1 MELAY
6 QGLLIRLP
14 FEGAIGVEA
23 FEMRASFNDH
33 VSLRL
38 LLLMEE
44 EKIKAAVHGVEDGD
58 NIEVYKKSQDEVLY
72 AGKITDVRME
82 QERSLYLLRLEAV
95 SYTMEWA
102 LAPVSQSFLNL
113 DATYKQVMNKVLEN
127 QEDAEILDC
136 VTKGAVIPDFLLQY
150 EESDWD
156 FLVRLASHFHTFLI
170 PDCHAAHG
178 RAYFGIPDLGE
189 EYVLSEE
196 EFTEI
201 KDMDA
206 YYRMGRGQEILPQE
220 TLRWKVTARHDF
232 CLAQRVR
239 FRGISAIVTK
249 IQYQTVGGE
258 LVRTYELSREK
269 GVLCAPK
276 KNPNIFG
283 MSIPATVKKRSG
295 NCVRVHFHIDR
306 EYDDSPNVKYFT
318 YAIESSFIYCMPEEG
333 SQVHIYFPGDD
344 EKDAIAVHAIRTSG
358 GSSSG
363 YAQIPDNKSFSNTNG
378 AEMLMTPSCASV
390 SADQENQTCVYLDTE
405 GNALIT
411 GKKIN
416 IYAEK
421 NLTVGEPIGEDG
433 QPSRQLV
440 LEADALTLQ
449 AGEDGAQIDLT
460 EEARII
466 AAFVKLDASDRS
478 PAENPSLDEL
488 KSAVTAND
496 EDNRKNTNQQVS
508 DQLVQKFEE
517 SRTSI
522 LKGIVKIAATV
533 ATIAVGVALTV
544 ATGGAAAVIIGTIV
558 LGAATA
564 TFAAADVGEGIDSY
578 EKSQNGDLSRG
589 YNFMRDGVFRGNE
602 VLYGLVRA
610 GVEIAFGI
618 VSGCATGRA
627 FKVLEKVEKVHNLA
641 QNAKKLKMALQV
653 GGNVLDGIFD
663 DLARTGTVNPLRV
676 VWNTGIGIAQGYGGS
691 GIRDGLLKALGIE
704 GCSFGSH
711 MAKMFLGGTID
722 TIIDGVGCQLSGQD
736 FDLKGSFVRNL
747 FINGLDAFISDPVDA
762 VAGIYCIEATD
773 FILASLPAALKLERS
788 YYSTDNKDSVLG
800 RGWKFPYASRIYRD
814 TRDTGHLRVHLET
827 ITGHLVCYEEQ
838 DGSWVNQTKGTS
850 RFLLNVRETT
860 GIPGEEKYL
869 LTDVQDHTLCVYD
882 GHGLLQ
888 YVEYPSR
895 LRLAFAY
902 GEEGLER
909 ITTPLGN
916 VLEVECRGGR
926 ILQITDE
933 IGRRTQYRYKED
945 CLMDVVHTD
954 EGITH
959 YEYDENGHITSVT
972 DQNGSRFLENVYDE
986 AGRVVRQNFSSGVYQ
1001 TFTYD
1006 DANRRNT
1013 IYYSESGKTEVYEY
1027 NDRFLKERVIYDD
1040 GTCEAYLYSEDSLK
1054 TGEISR
1060 LGHRKEWEYDAYG
1073 RTIREKSP
1081 DGYEVR
1087 HAYDENHNLVR
1098 TWDTDGR
1105 ETRYAYDNAHNPILI
1120 QEKIDGNKWRET
1132 AKEYDSM
1139 GRCVMERDAL
1149 GNETLKEYEENRAY
1163 PSRVTTPRGEETAYS
1178 YDTVGRRMSVS
1189 NTYGTVE
1196 MAYNSR
1202 NFVTSRTDGEGYTT
1216 RKFYD
1221 RMGNLTSCYPP
1232 VQWEKKEG
1240 GYEYRRDFLERVVDI
1255 ISPLQEHQ
1263 RVFRNFDGD
1272 IISRIHPVSYA
1283 QKGDEGEGTRYE
1295 YDPDGN
1301 CIRIRYPDSGVER
1314 RFYNADGNLIK
1325 QVQPESYDAATD
1337 DGAGYCYAYDAC
1349 GRLILVKDPD
1359 GNTLHTYEYNGHGQ
1373 VTREVDGEGKETL
1386 YAYNSL
1392 GLKTRE
1398 HVKVKEAGEESPA
1411 LYRVITYTYD
1421 SQGNKTEEAY
1431 GQQEVEKGGEPESWH
1446 RIHFSYDPDNH
1457 LTLVRD
1463 DFGAQMRYD
1472 YDCLGNVTL
1481 EERIIAEGIRSI
1493 IHYGYNRNGWRVRR
1507 TEEIQGNGPV
1517 QAAVTRY
1524 SYDANGN
1531 LTKIVT
1537 PKGFEIRRSYD
1548 ADDRL
1553 TEERIIDKKNGIDR
1567 REQYAYDEAGNVL
1580 RRTVLGTDGER
1591 LETAFCY
1598 DLKDRLIR
1606 STNPSGAVMRY
1617 RYDRNDKISKTV
1629 SPYAYEP
1636 ESDDGAGTTYAYDS
1650 RGNRIRITNALGE
1663 TVQELTYNL
1672 QNRPAVQK
1680 DAFGNRT
1687 QFSYGLDGK
1696 VRDVQRFG
1704 DGKWNGGAGDSSEG
1718 GGTMAHNAAVS
1729 QSNRNGQRT
1738 VQQYEYNARGQ
1749 IIGIVDGNRN
1759 PISYD
1764 VDSWGR
1770 ITGIGFADGVKEGYE
1785 YTPAGQ
1791 VSRTTDGNGNS
1802 VQYRYNSFGEV
1813 SERTDQLGYTETFQY
1828 DEEGNL
1834 VLHTDR
1840 DGRQLQRDCNVFG
1853 KPVYEK
1859 ATDAEGKNPNISIWH
1874 YDSLGRVTRAV
1885 CNGHSYEYIYDA
1897 QGNLK
1902 EKRSSGKRLVSYA
1915 YDKAGQVT
1923 EIKDPAGI
1931 STCYEYDILGRRSR
1945 IYNNDGLEVRYGY
1958 DALNR
1963 ISRIHYGNGVETAY
1977 SYDSDGNISSLETK
1991 AGENILLS
1999 FAYQYDGNGNR
2010 TAKVGTQAGA
2020 ALGGITSGINEGSN
2034 ALDIFYSYDIRGQ
2047 LLEERR
2053 NGAPVSYAYDK
2064 AGNRIQKTDAKGA
2077 TIYHF
2082 NRKNQLVTEENPDG
2096 RNEFTYDRQGG
2107 IVEERNPMGIRHFS
2121 YNSRHQQTRVE
2132 TENGSVQENRYD
2144 AENLRFELLENG
2156 RKTGFVYHNGELLH
2170 EEGRE
2175 GQGTSYHLGLGIDAF
2190 RRGEE
2195 LSYYHRDEQLS
2206 TAIITGGQ
2214 GEIRNSYQYD
2224 AFGNMFDSDEQV
2236 YNRILYTGQQYDD
2249 LTGQYYLRA
2258 RYYNP
2263 VLGRFMQEDV
2273 YQGDGLNLYA
2283 YCGNNPVVYCDP
2295 SGYDKIF
2302 DWGIIPSI
2310 TNGFVEWFDSVDKQD
2325 FYEIWKDENLRRY
2338 IQGQTR
2344 KPGGLHEWATVATL
2358 NYFKTWDV
2366 SMEEI
2371 KLNRDVIATLNLI
2384 NPVADHGSR
2393 SFHIE
2398 IENIIKSST
2407 DYDDYQRRLHMWAD
2421 YRLPEIEIDGKIYP
2435 GSARL
2440 PGNLRNQEAIDYID
2454 NWYQEHPEEQNNTE
2468 EQNKVK
2474 SCKK

>member
-14 FEGAIGVEA
+14 FEGAIGIEE
-23 FEMRASFNDH
+23 FEMSASFNDH

-38 LLLMEE
+38 LLVMKE
-44 EKIKAAVHGVEDGD
+44 EKIETLVHGIEDGD
-58 NIEVYKKSQDEVLY
+58 NIEVYKKGQDEVLY
-72 AGKITDVRME
+72 AGKITDARME
-82 QERSLYLLRLEAV
+82 QERGLHLLRLEAV

-113 DATYKQVMNKVLEN
+113 DATYKQVMDKVLEN
-127 QEDAEILDC
+127 QENAKILDC

-170 PDCHAAHG
+170 PDCHVAHG

-201 KDMDA
+201 KDMDE
-206 YYRMGRGQEILPQE
+206 YYRLGRGQEILPQE
-220 TLRWKVTARHDF
+220 TLRWKVTTRHDF
-232 CLAQRVR
+232 CLAQRIR
-239 FRGISAIVTK
+239 FKGISAIVTR
-249 IQYQTVGGE
+249 IQYQTEGGE
-258 LVRTYELSREK
+258 LVRTYELRREK
-269 GVLCAPK
+269 GVMCATK

-283 MSIPATVKKRSG
+283 MSIPATVKERSG
-295 NCVRVHFHIDR
+295 NCVRVHFHIDQ
-306 EYDDSPNVKYFT
+306 EYDNSPNVKYFT
-318 YAIESSFIYCMPEEG
+318 YAIESSFIYCMPQEG

-358 GSSSG
+358 SSSSG

-390 SADQENQTCVYLDTE
+390 SADQENQTCVCLDTE

-421 NLTVGEPIGEDG
+421 NLTVGEPAEEDG
-433 QPSRQLV
+433 QPPKQLV
-440 LEADALTLQ
+440 LEADTLTLQ
-449 AGEDGAQIDLT
+449 VGERGSQINLT

-488 KSAVTAND
+488 KDSVTAND
-496 EDNRKNTNQQVS
+496 ADNRKNTNEQVS
-508 DQLVQKFEE
+508 QKLVEKFEE

-522 LKGIVKIAATV
+522 LKGIVKVAATV

-558 LGAATA
+558 LGAATTA
-564 TFAAADVGEGIDSY
+564 FAVADVGEGIDSY

-589 YNFMRDGVFRGNE
+589 YNFMRDGVFQGNE
-602 VLYGLVRA
+602 LLYELVRI

-618 VSGCATGRA
+618 VSGKAIGGSINRM
-627 FKVLEKVEKVHNLA
+627 KDIEKLA
-641 QNAKKLKMALQV
+641 HLADKAKKLKSVMQV

-663 DLARTGTVNPLRV
+663 DLARTGTVNPFRV
-676 VWNTGIGIAQGYGGS
+676 AWNVGIGVLQGSAGT
-691 GIRDGLLKALGIE
+691 GIRDRWLKRLGIE

-711 MAKMFLGGTID
+711 MAKTFLGGTID
-722 TIIDGVGCQLSGQD
+722 TTIDGIGCWLSGQD
-736 FDLKGSFVRNL
+736 FDLKSSFLRNL

-762 VAGIYCIEATD
+762 VSGIYCIEATD
-773 FILASLPAALKLERS
+773 FILSSLPAALKLERS
-788 YYSTDNKDSVLG
+788 YYSTGTKDSVMG
-800 RGWKFPYASRIYRD
+800 VGWRFPYASRIYRD
-814 TRDTGHLRVHLET
+814 TKDTEHLRVHLET
-827 ITGHLVCYEEQ
+827 ITGHSVCYEEQ
-838 DGSWVNQTKGTS
+838 GGIWVNQSKGAS
-850 RFLLNVRETT
+850 RFLLEVQEQA
-860 GIPGEEKYL
+860 GAPGQERYL
-869 LTDVQDHTLCVYD
+869 LTDVEEHTLCVYD
-882 GHGLLQ
+882 GQGLLQ

-895 LRLAFAY
+895 QRLTFSY
-902 GEEGLER
+902 GVEGLER

-916 VLEVECRGGR
+916 VLEVECHGGR

-933 IGRRTQYRYKED
+933 IGRRTQYRYESSF
-945 CLMDVVHTD
+945 LVDVVHTD

-959 YEYDENGHITSVT
+959 YEYDENGHIASVT
-972 DQNGSRFLENVYDE
+972 DQNGSRFLENEYDVD
-986 AGRVVRQNFSSGVYQ
+986 GRVIRQNFSSGVYQ

-1006 DANRRNT
+1006 DENRRNI
-1013 IYYSESGKTEVYEY
+1013 IYYSESGKTETYEF

-1040 GTCEAYLYSEDSLK
+1040 GTFETYCYSEDNLK

-1060 LGHRKEWEYDAYG
+1060 MGHRKEWEYDAYG

-1081 DGYEVR
+1081 DGYEVC
-1087 HAYDENHNLVR
+1087 HAYDENHDLVR

-1105 ETRYAYDNAHNPILI
+1105 ETQYAYDDAHNQILVR
-1120 QEKIDGNKWRET
+1120 EKIGGNKWRET
-1132 AKEYDSM
+1132 AREYDSM
-1139 GRCVMERDAL
+1139 GRCIVERDAL
-1149 GNETLKEYEENRAY
+1149 GNETLKEYDAGRAY
-1163 PSRVTTPRGEETAYS
+1163 PSRITTPKGEETAYS
-1178 YDTVGRRMSVS
+1178 YDTVGRRMSIS

-1202 NFVTSRTDGEGYTT
+1202 NFVTSRTDGEGYTSH
-1216 RKFYD
+1216 KFYD
-1221 RMGNLTSCYPP
+1221 RMGNLTAYYPP
-1232 VQWEKKEG
+1232 VQWEKKAG
-1240 GYEYRRDFLERVVDI
+1240 GYEYRRDFLERVVDT

-1263 RVFRNFDGD
+1263 RVSRNFDGD
-1272 IISRIHPVSYA
+1272 ITNRIHPVSYA
-1283 QKGDEGEGTRYE
+1283 QKGEDGEGTRYE

-1301 CIRIRYPDSGVER
+1301 CIRIRYPDGGVER

-1337 DGAGYCYAYDAC
+1337 DGTGYCYAYDAC

-1359 GNTLHTYEYNGHGQ
+1359 GNILHTYEYNGHGQ
-1373 VTREVDGEGKETL
+1373 IIREVDGEGKETL

-1398 HVKVKEAGEESPA
+1398 QVKVKEAGEESLA
-1411 LYRVITYTYD
+1411 LYRVTAYAYD
-1421 SQGNKTEEAY
+1421 NQGNKTEEAY

-1446 RIHFSYDPDNH
+1446 RIHFSYDPNNH

-1463 DFGAQMRYD
+1463 DFGAQMRHD
-1472 YDCLGNVTL
+1472 YDCLGNVIL
-1481 EERIIAEGIRSI
+1481 EERIIAEGVRSI
-1493 IHYGYNRNGWRVRR
+1493 IHYGYNKNGWRVRK

-1517 QAAVTRY
+1517 QAAVTGY

-1531 LTKIVT
+1531 LTKIIT
-1537 PKGFEIRRSYD
+1537 PKGFEIHRNYD

-1553 TEERIIDKKNGIDR
+1553 TEERTIDKKNGIDR

-1606 STNPSGAVMRY
+1606 RAAPGGAVMRY

-1696 VRDVQRFG
+1696 VRDIRRLG
-1704 DGKWNGGAGDSSEG
+1704 DGNWNTGTGDGNWNTSTGDHKIMAQDAAAGQPAGGS
-1718 GGTMAHNAAVS
+1718 
-1729 QSNRNGQRT
+1729 RRT
-1738 VQQYEYNARGQ
+1738 IQQYEYNARGQ
-1749 IIGIVDGNRN
+1749 IVGIVDGNQNLR
-1759 PISYD
+1759 SYD

-1791 VSRTTDGNGNS
+1791 VSRTTDGNGSS
-1802 VQYRYNSFGEV
+1802 VQYRYNSLGKV
-1813 SERTDQLGYTETFQY
+1813 SERTDQLGYAETFRY

-1834 VLHTDR
+1834 SSHIDR

-1859 ATDAEGKNPNISIWH
+1859 ATDAEGKNPSISTWH

-1915 YDKAGQVT
+1915 YDRAGQVT
-1923 EIKDPAGI
+1923 EIKDPAGAC
-1931 STCYEYDILGRRSR
+1931 TRYEYDILGRRSR

-1977 SYDSDGNISSLETK
+1977 SYDSDGNISRLETK
-1991 AGENILLS
+1991 AGENVLLS

-2010 TAKVGTQAGA
+2010 TAITGIQAGA
-2020 ALGGITSGINEGSN
+2020 ASGGITSKTIVGNT
-2034 ALDIFYSYDIRGQ
+2034 ALDISYSYDIRGQ
-2047 LLEERR
+2047 LLEERC

-2064 AGNRIQKTDAKGA
+2064 AGNRIKKTDAKGV

-2082 NRKNQLVTEENPDG
+2082 NGKNQLITEENPDG

-2107 IVEERNPMGIRHFS
+2107 IVEEKNPMGTRRFS
-2121 YNSRHQQTRVE
+2121 YNSRHQQARVE

-2144 AENLRFELLENG
+2144 AESLRFELLENG

-2175 GQGTSYHLGLGIDAF
+2175 GQEVSYHLGLGIDAF
-2190 RRGEE
+2190 QRGEE

-2206 TAIITGGQ
+2206 TALITGGQ

-2224 AFGNMFDSDEQV
+2224 AFGVQPEAAEQFH
-2236 YNRILYTGQQYDD
+2236 NRIRYTGQQYDD

-2263 VLGRFMQEDV
+2263 VLGRFMQEDS
-2273 YQGDGLNLYA
+2273 YWGDGLNLYA
-2283 YCGNNPVVYCDP
+2283 YCRNNPVVYYDP
-2295 SGYDKIF
+2295 SGYKKKKLCVQ
-2302 DWGIIPSI
+2302 
-2310 TNGFVEWFDSVDKQD
+2310 TNQVEGGTTESSSSSRKVTNSAGQEVTRDYVKDQD
-2325 FYEIWKDENLRRY
+2325 ELLEQAEKAA
-2338 IQGQTR
+2338 
-2344 KPGGLHEWATVATL
+2344 GGSLDD
-2358 NYFKTWDV
+2358 F
-2366 SMEEI
+2366 
-2371 KLNRDVIATLNLI
+2371 
-2384 NPVADHGSR
+2384 
-2393 SFHIE
+2393 IE
-2398 IENIIKSST
+2398 LKE
-2407 DYDDYQRRLHMWAD
+2407 
-2421 YRLPEIEIDGKIYP
+2421 
-2435 GSARL
+2435 
-2440 PGNLRNQEAIDYID
+2440 
-2454 NWYQEHPEEQNNTE
+2454 NWYQNEEGTIKIEWNPDGHVNTNE
-2468 EQNKVK
+2468 GPHVTVRVRNERGAWSVI
-2474 SCKK
+2474 KKIFIEGWDNYKKK